1 MSTAPT
7 SASIPIQEF
16 RVKLQ
21 EAAVEAR
28 GASYQSIKAFIF
40 RSEDDATWLIKLQ
53 LFFPG
58 MHDVFAIDDIEDF
71 AIEKTSKFPVGHFL
85 KLISAKVSQLMLG
98 RSLHIV
104 AYIGHA
110 ILISENLTQ
119 KMLWSMIHDL
129 CLTSTDD
136 SIQNLEV
143 LALLDCGY
151 AGSAVR
157 AGGNRHVQLLAACAG
172 RCRDYS
178 RKDGVTFTQR
188 FRRVAYSFRNAGNTL
203 VDVESLFGELQPD
216 YNVIGNARPLVLPLG
231 SSAQRQSLSSSIE
244 TNILFMISLAGGP
257 SGAILQ
263 FLPEFKITLDNA
275 YGSNSIVLQK
285 TLRRCQ
291 GSRLQF

>member
-58 MHDVFAIDDIEDF
+58 MHDIPTHRCLYWSRHRRHGI
-71 AIEKTSKFPVGHFL
+71 K
-85 KLISAKVSQLMLG
+85 QLQ
-98 RSLHIV
+98 
-104 AYIGHA
+104 
-110 ILISENLTQ
+110 LISENLTQ

-178 RKDGVTFTQR
+178 RKDGVTFIQR

-216 YNVIGNARPLVLPLG
+216 YNVIGNARPLVLPLKQG

-257 SGAILQ
+257 SGAILR
-263 FLPEFKITLDNA
+263 EFVQLTERISAGIQNHSRQRLRKPFAAVRAQGFN
-275 YGSNSIVLQK
+275 SNK
-285 TLRRCQ
+285 
-291 GSRLQF
+291 